1 MSSDSSS
8 PKAFPHGPSQGRPE
22 FSIEE
27 EQRFVIE
34 EELKKYKDDL
44 GDDYKP
50 LLDFARKLKLKYE
63 AGFISL
69 SFDGK
74 ELEQIED
81 SAFPQSLHYMLKAL
95 VYENGLASILK
106 DVERSVKVL
115 GKILFDVKRALR
127 NRDLWD
133 FLVEL
138 KQRSFNDRVNFMA
151 DKIPT
156 MVNAL
161 LRVSTEYEGDDFKDL
176 KKVDKTKLVC
186 ELLNWGFAFT
196 RVEPDKPTKPYDYY
210 VLDEATCTLYSIESV
225 TEPICGALVE
235 KGLASRELKGEVE
248 AAVKATRRSI
258 TWDQVDP
265 WDKLN
270 LRSGVLDLRTLRLT
284 ESQGYYFRYY
294 PLPLNITQ
302 EEIDEVR
309 KGRYDIKDNEV
320 YKAWR
325 NHFSNEDWEYFVNN
339 LGTWLDYERSRLIV
353 FIIGPTNIGKSTLL
367 ENLTRPIDP
376 IVGRKDL
383 KSLTEDPFGLA
394 DLVGKQINVSSERV
408 AVTLRN
414 IEIINKLVGE
424 KDTLDVRVKYKPA
437 TVMKSL
443 KTMDFAMNDPP
454 IVHEYGGGTMAAFLN
469 RLNIIFVRA
478 PEGFKPIKG
487 FRVDTKENF
496 KFLLCCR
503 VLYDTEGREIKRR
516 DEEFKLEYLM
526 EATNSA
532 LQFLKSE
539 WVIVDPSAKVK
550 GATLYNAY
558 VAYCREKGVTPMSR
572 NEFYSV
578 VESKFS
584 RIPMEKVHDKTTWFK
599 GLMVDPR
606 KISEVERD

>member
-1 MSSDSSS
+1 M
-8 PKAFPHGPSQGRPE
+8 
-22 FSIEE
+22 
-27 EQRFVIE
+27 
-34 EELKKYKDDL
+34 
-44 GDDYKP
+44 
-50 LLDFARKLKLKYE
+50 
-63 AGFISL
+63 
-69 SFDGK
+69 
-74 ELEQIED
+74 
-81 SAFPQSLHYMLKAL
+81 
-95 VYENGLASILK
+95 
-106 DVERSVKVL
+106 
-115 GKILFDVKRALR
+115 
-127 NRDLWD
+127 
-133 FLVEL
+133 
-138 KQRSFNDRVNFMA
+138 
-151 DKIPT
+151 
-156 MVNAL
+156 
-161 LRVSTEYEGDDFKDL
+161 
-176 KKVDKTKLVC
+176 
-186 ELLNWGFAFT
+186 
-196 RVEPDKPTKPYDYY
+196 
-210 VLDEATCTLYSIESV
+210 
-225 TEPICGALVE
+225 
-235 KGLASRELKGEVE
+235 
-248 AAVKATRRSI
+248 
-258 TWDQVDP
+258 
-265 WDKLN
+265 
-270 LRSGVLDLRTLRLT
+270 RLT

-294 PLPLNITQ
+294 PLPVSITQ

-325 NHFSNEDWEYFVNN
+325 NHFSNEDWGYFVNN

-383 KSLTEDPFGLA
+383 KSITEDPFGLA

-414 IEIINKLVGE
+414 IEMINKLVGE

-443 KTMDFAMNDPP
+443 KTMAFAMNDPP

-487 FRVDTKENF
+487 FTVDTKEDF

-503 VLYDTEGREIKRR
+503 LLYDTEGREIKKR

-550 GATLYNAY
+550 GTTLYNAY
-558 VAYCREKGVTPMSR
+558 VAYCRERGITPMSR

-584 RIPMEKVHDKTTWFK
+584 RIPMEKAHDKTTWFK

-606 KISEVERD
+606 KMSEAEKE

>member
-1 MSSDSSS
+1 LSNSSGKYKNFSAY
-8 PKAFPHGPSQGRPE
+8 PVQE
-22 FSIEE
+22 FSPEE
-27 EQRFVIE
+27 EQRFLIE

-63 AGFISL
+63 AGFINIC
-69 SFDGK
+69 FDG
-74 ELEQIED
+74 EQLEPIED
-81 SAFPQSLHYMLKAL
+81 SAFPQSLHYVLEAL
-95 VYENGLASILK
+95 LYKKGLASNLR
-106 DVERSVKVL
+106 DVEKDVKVL
-115 GKILFDVKRALR
+115 GRILFDIKRALR
-127 NRDLWD
+127 DRELGA

-138 KQRSFNDRVNFMA
+138 KLRPFNDRVNFVA

-161 LRVSTEYEGDDFKDL
+161 LRVSTEYEGDDFKSL
-176 KKVDKTKLVC
+176 KKVDKTKIVC
-186 ELLNWGFAFT
+186 EVLNWGFTFI

-270 LRSGVLDLRTLRLT
+270 LRSGVLDLRTMRLT

-294 PLPLNITQ
+294 PLPVSIAQ
-302 EEIDEVR
+302 EEIDEIR

-325 NHFSNEDWEYFVNN
+325 EHFSNEDWEYFVNN

-367 ENLTRPIDP
+367 ENLTSPIDP

-383 KSLTEDPFGLA
+383 KSITEDPFGLA
-394 DLVGKQINVSSERV
+394 DLIGKQINVSTERV
-408 AVTLRN
+408 AITLRN

-443 KTMDFAMNDPP
+443 KTMAFAMNDPP

-487 FRVDTKENF
+487 FTVDTKENF

-503 VLYDTEGREIKRR
+503 ALYDTEGREIKRR
-516 DEEFKLEYLM
+516 DEEYKLNFLM
-526 EATNSA
+526 EATNTA

-539 WVIVDPSAKVK
+539 WIIVDPSAKVK

-584 RIPMEKVHDKTTWFK
+584 RIPENKTPDRAVWFK
-599 GLMVDPR
+599 GLMLDPR
-606 KISEVERD
+606 KMSEVERD